1 MMSASLNKSPN
12 QTPAI
17 SVSADWPPPP
27 ASLNKLGMSPIL
39 SVSFSPTQPFDD
51 QSDLQKQEVREAMDK
66 RLVSRTI
73 LHRGDNL
80 PTFDLGTSGH
90 SFEVNHY

>member
-1 MMSASLNKSPN
+1 MSASLNKCPN

-17 SVSADWPPPP
+17 SVSADWPPP

-66 RLVSRTI
+66 RLVSRAI

-80 PTFDLGTSGH
+80 PTFDLGTFGH
-90 SFEVNHY
+90 SFEVKNY